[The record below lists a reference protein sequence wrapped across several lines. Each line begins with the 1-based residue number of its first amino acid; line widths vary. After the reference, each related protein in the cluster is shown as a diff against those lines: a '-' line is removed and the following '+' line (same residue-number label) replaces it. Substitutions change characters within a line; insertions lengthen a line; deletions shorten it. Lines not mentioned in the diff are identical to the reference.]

1 MAGRVD
7 TVKEQERR
15 SQRVIG
21 VRPGTSTTYWLG
33 DRLNSISALFRD
45 QVQVDHET
53 PYIQST
59 SADDD
64 ADDLLVTLLTQIFT
78 SNPGTEELEL
88 DLDVV
93 SHILREK
100 LRRRK
105 RHLSMRCRVE
115 LGSIIPR
122 QISPR
127 SSVKDDDSEIT
138 RRSTTPLPLRRRSF
152 PRYTKCRRRTVSRV
166 SRLRT
171 AGKPVRWI

>member
-7 TVKEQERR
+7 TVQEQEQGF
-15 SQRVIG
+15 SASDWSSS
-21 VRPGTSTTYWLG
+21 GTASTYRLG

-64 ADDLLVTLLTQIFT
+64 AGDLLVTLLTQIFT

-105 RHLSMRCRVE
+105 RHLSMRCGVE
-115 LGSIIPR
+115 LGSIIPK
-122 QISPR
+122 QIG
-127 SSVKDDDSEIT
+127 
-138 RRSTTPLPLRRRSF
+138 L
-152 PRYTKCRRRTVSRV
+152 
-166 SRLRT
+166 
-171 AGKPVRWI
+171 